1 MPTSNSLTWEEFEKT
16 DLRAGTIVQVEDFPK
31 ARKPAFK
38 LWIDL
43 GPEIGIKQSSAQITT
58 RYSKEDLLGRQVQC
72 VVNFPIKKIAD
83 FRSEVLTTGFILP
96 DGEVIL
102 AKPDFEVPN
111 GTRLA

>member
-1 MPTSNSLTWEEFEKT
+1 MNTISWQDFENV
-16 DLRAGTIVQVEDFPK
+16 DLRAGTIIRVEDFPK

-43 GPEIGIKQSSAQITT
+43 GSEIGIKQSSAQITK
-58 RYSKEDLLGRQVQC
+58 RYLKEELLNKQVLC
-72 VVNFPIKKIAD
+72 VVNFPVKQIAD
-83 FRSEVLTTGFILP
+83 FRSEVLTTGFVLP

-102 AKPDFEVPN
+102 ASPDFKIEN

>member
-1 MPTSNSLTWEEFEKT
+1 MNTITWQDFENV
-16 DLRAGTIVQVEDFPK
+16 DLRAGTIIRVEDFPK

-43 GPEIGIKQSSAQITT
+43 GPEIGIKQSSAQITK
-58 RYSKEDLLGRQVQC
+58 RYTKEDLINKQVLC
-72 VVNFPIKKIAD
+72 VINFPVKQIAD

-102 AKPDFEVPN
+102 AVPDQPVAN
-111 GTRLA
+111 GTKLA

>member
-1 MPTSNSLTWEEFEKT
+1 MEPITWEDFEKI
-16 DLRAGTIVQVEDFPK
+16 DQRAGTIVRVEDFPK
-31 ARKPAFK
+31 ARKPAYK

-43 GPEIGIKQSSAQITT
+43 GEEIGTKQSSAQITRLYT
-58 RYSKEDLLGRQVQC
+58 KEELLGKQVLC
-72 VVNFPIKKIAD
+72 VVNFPVKQIAD

-102 AKPDFEVPN
+102 AVPDRVLAN

>member
-1 MPTSNSLTWEEFEKT
+1 MDPITWQDFEKT
-16 DLRAGTIVQVEDFPK
+16 DLRAGTIIRVEDFPK

-43 GPEIGIKQSSAQITT
+43 GEELGVKQSSAQITKLYT
-58 RYSKEDLLGRQVQC
+58 KEELLGKQVLC
-72 VVNFPIKKIAD
+72 VVNFPVKQIAD
-83 FRSEVLTTGFILP
+83 FRSEVLITGFILP

-102 AKPDFEVPN
+102 AVSDKVVPN